1 MKILCIQVIFFFST
15 TLMFIFYY
23 VSDILSSQSP
33 VCPAPSVTPWDFGT
47 SLSMGVS
54 PGSSTSMINQAWTL
68 PDQLA
73 SPMCTPHFNVHP
85 LDSTPLLTRPPPPS
99 SVEMVSQTLREA
111 CGTVCNED
119 PIPGERSPHSET
131 QIDPQVYASHREA
144 MRHQSA
150 ASETATRT
158 FKCSVNYMLCRNY
171 FFL

>member
-1 MKILCIQVIFFFST
+1 
-15 TLMFIFYY
+15 MFQT
-23 VSDILSSQSP
+23 S
-33 VCPAPSVTPWDFGT
+33 CPARAQSARHHLSPPGT
-47 SLSMGVS
+47 SGQVCQWESHLAAAPPWSTKHGPCLINLLRRCAPHTSTYIPWIQHLSWH
-54 PGSSTSMINQAWTL
+54 A
-68 PDQLA
+68 
-73 SPMCTPHFNVHP
+73 
-85 LDSTPLLTRPPPPS
+85 PPPPS